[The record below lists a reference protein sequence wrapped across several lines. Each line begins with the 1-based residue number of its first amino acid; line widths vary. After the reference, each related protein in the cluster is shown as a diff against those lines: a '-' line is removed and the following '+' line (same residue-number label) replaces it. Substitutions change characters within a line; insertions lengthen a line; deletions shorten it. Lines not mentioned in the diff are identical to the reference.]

1 MFYLFSDDRGKAT
14 CYYHHKID
22 QPVNVKVFLLI
33 YPSNVSNVL
42 LQIFKLRYGT
52 RNFPFLVSIHLPYA
66 TQSLLAQTTQQV
78 IGSTIQCLKEN
89 H

>member
-1 MFYLFSDDRGKAT
+1 MFDLFSDDRGKAT

-52 RNFPFLVSIHLPYA
+52 RNFPFLVSIQLRAFLRRLP
-66 TQSLLAQTTQQV
+66 SKLLDRLYSV
-78 IGSTIQCLKEN
+78 
-89 H
+89 